1 MIDDRYELLI
11 VGAGPAGMAAACEAA
26 SHGVRVAVLDN
37 QASPGGQIYRNVDRA
52 SDRQDRILGKD
63 FVKGRSLVERFKQA
77 GGSYFSDAS
86 VWFLD
91 EKRRLGV
98 LIDDKSYFVG
108 ADKLLLATGAQE
120 RPMPIEGWQLPGV
133 MAAGAGQILLKSAGM
148 VPEGRLVL
156 AGTGPLLLLLAY
168 QYLQAGVK
176 IDALVDTT
184 PRGAVSRSLGKL
196 FGALP
201 AADYLLKGLKMILA
215 IRRAGI
221 PVYRGV
227 EGLSAVGEEKLEAV
241 RFDTGKT
248 GLKKL
253 TDVELRA
260 DTLLLHQGVIP
271 NIRLPLAAGCD
282 IEWEARQQNW
292 IVPTDEWGRSS
303 DADIYVV
310 GDGSRIAG
318 AEASALQGRLAAMHA
333 SHELGQMDAAK
344 LDALSGPVVK
354 SRKRH
359 LSIRPFLDSCYTPS
373 ASYLVPDDATLV
385 CRCEEITAGEIR
397 QAVQLGC
404 SGPNQVKSFTRC
416 GMGPCQGGQ
425 CGSTVS
431 LIIAQQLD
439 KPMTEVGCF
448 RVRPPL
454 SPITL
459 GQLSEA

>member
-26 SHGVRVAVLDN
+26 SHGVRVAVLDS
-37 QASPGGQIYRNVDRA
+37 QDSPGGQVYRNVDRVT
-52 SDRQDRILGKD
+52 DRQERILGKD
-63 FVKGRSLVERFKQA
+63 FVKGRSLVERFKQT
-77 GGSYFSDAS
+77 GGSYFSQAS

-91 EKRRLGV
+91 EKRRVGV
-98 LIDDKSYFVG
+98 LIGDKSYFVS
-108 ADKLLLATGAQE
+108 ADKLVLATGAQE
-120 RPMPIEGWQLPGV
+120 RPMPIKGWQLPGV
-133 MAAGAGQILLKSAGM
+133 MTAGAGQILLKSAGM
-148 VPEGRLVL
+148 VPQGRLVL
-156 AGTGPLLLLLAY
+156 AGTGPLLLLLAC

-184 PRGAVSRSLGKL
+184 PQGAMSRSLGKL
-196 FGALP
+196 FKALP
-201 AADYLLKGLKMILA
+201 AADYLFKALSMMLT

-221 PVYRGV
+221 PVYHGV

-241 RFDTGKT
+241 KFDTGKA
-248 GLKKL
+248 GFKKL
-253 TDVELRA
+253 TDHELQA
-260 DTLLLHQGVIP
+260 ETLLLHQGVIP

-282 IEWEARQQNW
+282 IEWEERQQNW
-292 IVPTDEWGRSS
+292 IVATDEWGRSS
-303 DADIYVV
+303 DTDIYVV
-310 GDGSRIAG
+310 GDGSRISG
-318 AEASALQGRLAAMHA
+318 AEASALQGRLAGMHA
-333 SHELGQMDAAK
+333 SCQLGKINAGELE
-344 LDALSGPVVK
+344 ALSGPVVK

-359 LSIRPFLDSCYTPS
+359 LSIRPFLESCYTPS
-373 ASYLVPDDATLV
+373 TSYLVPEDTTLV

-397 QAVQLGC
+397 QAVRLGC
-404 SGPNQVKSFTRC
+404 TGPNQVKSFTRC

-425 CGSTVS
+425 CSSTVS
-431 LIIAQQLD
+431 LIISQQLD

>member
-1 MIDDRYELLI
+1 MIDDRYEVLI

-26 SHGVRVAVLDN
+26 SLGVRVGVLDN

-52 SDRQDRILGKD
+52 TDRQLQILGKD
-63 FVKGRSLVERFKQA
+63 FVKGRLLVERFKQA
-77 GGSYFSDAS
+77 GGSYFSEAS

-91 EKRRLGV
+91 ENRRVGV
-98 LIDDKSYFVG
+98 LIGDKSYFVS
-108 ADKLLLATGAQE
+108 ADKLVLATGAQE
-120 RPMPIEGWQLPGV
+120 RPMPIQGWELPGV

-148 VPEGRLVL
+148 VPDGRLLL
-156 AGTGPLLLLLAY
+156 AGSGPLILLLAY

-176 IDALVDTT
+176 IDALIDTT
-184 PRGAVSRSLGKL
+184 PQGAMSRSFGKL

-201 AADYLLKGLKMILA
+201 AADYLFKGLKMMLA

-221 PVYRGV
+221 PVYHHV
-227 EGLSAVGEEKLEAV
+227 EGLSAVGEEKLETV
-241 RFDTGKT
+241 RFDSGKA
-248 GLKKL
+248 GFKKL
-253 TDVELRA
+253 TNYELPA

-282 IEWEARQQNW
+282 IDWDAGQENW
-292 IVPTDEWGRSS
+292 TVKTDEWGRSS

-310 GDGSRIAG
+310 GDGSRISG
-318 AEASALQGRLAAMHA
+318 AEASALQGRLAGMHSA
-333 SHELGQMDAAK
+333 LQLGKINNAELED
-344 LDALSGPVVK
+344 LSRPVLK
-354 SRKRH
+354 SYKRH
-359 LSIRPFLDSCYTPS
+359 LSIRPFLDSCYKPS
-373 ASYLVPDDATLV
+373 PRYLVPDDATLV

-397 QAVQLGC
+397 QAVRLGC
-404 SGPNQVKSFTRC
+404 TGPNQVKSFTRC

-431 LIIAQQLD
+431 LIISEQLG
-439 KPMTEVGCF
+439 KPMDEVGCL

>member
-37 QASPGGQIYRNVDRA
+37 QVSPGGQIYRNVDRA
-52 SDRQDRILGKD
+52 TDRQERILGQD

-77 GGSYFSDAS
+77 GGSYFAEAS
-86 VWFLD
+86 VWFFD
-91 EKRRLGV
+91 EKRRVGV
-98 LIDDKSYFVG
+98 LIGDKSYFVT
-108 ADKLLLATGAQE
+108 ADKLALATGAQE
-120 RPMPIEGWQLPGV
+120 RPMPIKGWQLPGV
-133 MAAGAGQILLKSAGM
+133 MTAGAGQILLKSAGM
-148 VPEGRLVL
+148 VPNSRVVL

-168 QYLQAGVK
+168 QYLQAGVT

-184 PRGAVSRSLGKL
+184 PRGAILRSLGKL
-196 FGALP
+196 FEALP
-201 AADYLLKGLKMILA
+201 AADYLVKGLKMMLA

-221 PVYRGV
+221 PVYQGV
-227 EGLSAVGEEKLEAV
+227 EGLRAVGEEKLEAV
-241 RFDTGKT
+241 RFDTGKKGFKT
-248 GLKKL
+248 L
-253 TDVELRA
+253 TDCELRA

-282 IEWEARQQNW
+282 IEWEARQQSW
-292 IVPTDEWGRSS
+292 IVLTDQWGRSS

-310 GDGSRIAG
+310 GDGSRISG
-318 AEASALQGRLAAMHA
+318 AEASAYHGRLAGMHA
-333 SHELGQMDAAK
+333 AFELGKINAGK
-344 LDALSGPVVK
+344 LDTLSTPVVK
-354 SRKRH
+354 ARDRH

-373 ASYLVPDDATLV
+373 SSYLVPDDNTLV

-404 SGPNQVKSFTRC
+404 TGPNQVKSFTRC

-431 LIIAQQLD
+431 HIISQQLD
-439 KPMTEVGCF
+439 KPMAEVGCL

-459 GQLSEA
+459 GQLSES